1 MYPSVLFLFINMQ
14 YKILQEF
21 IKTEANRLNKNSKVV
36 NAPEGLASSI
46 PWRKTGLKYTKNECY
61 LDVIEK
67 LHLLVGSNG
76 QTISSNVKGQI
87 QMKSFLS
94 GMPELRLGLNDKT
107 FFELAGKNSKR
118 PEFGLISF

>member
-1 MYPSVLFLFINMQ
+1 MEQ
-14 YKILQEF
+14 HKILQEF
-21 IKTEANRLNKNSKVV
+21 IKTEANRLNKDAKMVK
-36 NAPEGLASSI
+36 APEGLASSI

-76 QTISSNVKGQI
+76 QTISSNVKGSI

-107 FFELAGKNSKR
+107 FFEMSGKSSKHSS
-118 PEFGLISF
+118 PHPQ